1 MKIHEKLAEIQSR
14 LHAPKDKEN
23 TFGKY
28 AYRNAEGIIAAF
40 KAMNSGASL
49 TMSETLSEVAGQVF
63 VTSTATVTFEG
74 ESVSCTGSAMHPLE
88 KKGMD
93 ASQITGAATSYARK
107 YALGGL
113 FAIDD
118 SSDDPDGKDNR
129 KEGDGPSVFEAS
141 VKTALRNIDREKSM
155 ESLGAFWADLV
166 KRAPKV
172 AKDAS
177 VIAAKDARKAA
188 LSNQTADL
196 NGDQI
201 PY

>member
-1 MKIHEKLAEIQSR
+1 MNIHDKLAEIQAQ
-14 LHAPKDKEN
+14 LHAPKDKQN

-28 AYRNAEGIIAAF
+28 AYRNAESIIAAF
-40 KAMNSGASL
+40 KALNSNASL
-49 TMSETLSEVAGQVF
+49 TMSETLTEVAGHIF
-63 VTSTATVTFEG
+63 VTSTATLTFNG
-74 ESVSCTGSAMHPLE
+74 ESVSCTGNAMHPIE

-118 SSDDPDGKDNR
+118 SSDDPDSKDNSNESSSR
-129 KEGDGPSVFEAS
+129 DDTGPSAS
-141 VKTALRNIDREKSM
+141 DAIRVINNAKTMQA
-155 ESLGAFWADLV
+155 LGAFWTNLA
-166 KRAPKV
+166 KNSPKV
-172 AKDAS
+172 AS
-177 VIAAKDARKAA
+177 TGEVIAAKDAKKAA
-188 LSNQTADL
+188 LSSGGDL